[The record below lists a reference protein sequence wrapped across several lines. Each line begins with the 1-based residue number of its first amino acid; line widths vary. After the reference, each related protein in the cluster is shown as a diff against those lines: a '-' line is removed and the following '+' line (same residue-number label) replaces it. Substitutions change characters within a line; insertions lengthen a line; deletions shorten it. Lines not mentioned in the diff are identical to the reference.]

1 MIGKRLRN
9 LRKKSGLTQAELGSE
24 LGLSASAVGMYEQN
38 RREPDNRT
46 LIKYAEFFDVTVDFL
61 VGADSGEQR
70 EVVDEIRLLI
80 QSHDGLMF
88 NGEALSSDD
97 LEQILHSIE
106 VGTAVAM
113 AKKKKDKSE

>member
-1 MIGKRLRN
+1 MIGERLRN

-46 LIKYAEFFDVTVDFL
+46 LIKYAGFFDVTVDFL

-70 EVVDEIRLLI
+70 EVVDEIRRLI
-80 QSHDGLMF
+80 QSHDGLIF

-97 LEQILHSIE
+97 L
-106 VGTAVAM
+106 
-113 AKKKKDKSE
+113 D

>member
-70 EVVDEIRLLI
+70 EVVDEIRRLI